1 MIQRIQSLLMFLL
14 LLLNI
19 IVIVGIDSDPSS
31 SFPESY
37 FGFFKIY
44 LTDYFFSE
52 ILSILFF
59 VNILLFKYSNV
70 QLNVL
75 RFIIVLLV
83 FGIINLFVQRSI
95 LDSFK
100 DPGLLYFIISFVLI
114 FMTFKSIKK
123 DQAIIK
129 SSNRLR

>member
-1 MIQRIQSLLMFLL
+1 MVQRIQSFFMLL
-14 LLLNI
+14 LLLINI
-19 IVIVGIDSDPSS
+19 IVIIGYDSNTSS
-31 SFPESY
+31 SFYESY
-37 FGFFKIY
+37 FGYFKIY
-44 LTDYFFSE
+44 ITDYFFSE

-59 VNILLFKYSNV
+59 INILLFKYPNV

-75 RFIIVLLV
+75 RFITALLV
-83 FGIINLFVQRSI
+83 FGIINLFDERSV

-100 DPGLLYFIISFVLI
+100 DPGLLYFIISFILI

>member
-1 MIQRIQSLLMFLL
+1 MIQRIQSLFMLL
-14 LLLNI
+14 LVLINI
-19 IVIVGIDSDPSS
+19 IVIIANVSDPSS
-31 SFPESY
+31 SFQESY
-37 FGFFKIY
+37 FGYFKIY

-59 VNILLFKYSNV
+59 INILLFKYPNV

-75 RFIIVLLV
+75 RFITALLV
-83 FGIINLFVQRSI
+83 FGIINLFDERSV

-100 DPGLLYFIISFVLI
+100 DPGFLYFIISFILI
-114 FMTFKSIKK
+114 FMTFKSIEK